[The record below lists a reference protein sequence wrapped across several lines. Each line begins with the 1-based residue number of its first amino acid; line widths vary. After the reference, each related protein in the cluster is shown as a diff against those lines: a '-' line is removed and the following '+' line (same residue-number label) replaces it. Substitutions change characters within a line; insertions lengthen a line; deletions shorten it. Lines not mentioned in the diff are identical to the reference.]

1 MRGSSLLVL
10 VLMGLLGLT
19 ACLPTQAVQVPVF
32 SKADIA
38 LTKTMLEGFKTTLK
52 VLGITLTAQSTFS
65 YDGDNP
71 RALFAAAD
79 AFYTANPGFCPLETG
94 FYPSESGSSVFLTLA
109 GKRLEVRGFV
119 YDLSKKPGFV
129 FGFSSGTS
137 KTVLKTSPCK
147 TTQQGI

>member
-1 MRGSSLLVL
+1 MKHSRLPI
-10 VLMGLLGLT
+10 LMLALIGLT
-19 ACLPTQAVQVPVF
+19 ACLPTQVVKAPVF
-32 SKADIA
+32 TKADPA
-38 LTKTMLEGFKTTLK
+38 LTKTMLEGFKTMLK
-52 VLGITLTAQSTFS
+52 DLGVTLTAQTAFM

-94 FYPSESGSSVFLTLA
+94 FYPSEAGSSVFLTLA
-109 GKRLEVRGFV
+109 GKGLEVRGFV

-137 KTVLKTSPCK
+137 KTILKTSPCK
-147 TTQQGI
+147 TTQ